1 MSIGIADLS
10 LSVSLRDRRQGG
22 TTFAFP
28 LGDIVTTVQAVESI
42 SDLDTFDPPRI
53 ADKLYHDLL
62 SPPEIQQVRR
72 KVRRVAADAIAPI
85 ASRIARGDER
95 IDGFPRDAFD
105 SLATAGVFRIPFAKD
120 VGGDGL
126 AHRATAT
133 AVAVEEL
140 AYYSNSVAAIFD
152 VHCILAGN
160 AVNQGTDAQRQRW
173 LAPVVAGEIV
183 GSFATSE
190 PAASSDLS
198 PDAVATEATRTDTGW
213 VLHGRKRWITNSVVA
228 SFVVVLA
235 RTGSRLSTFIVPTD
249 TPGVTIGTPDRKLG
263 NKGQITADVILDQVH
278 LDSDALLGEEGGG
291 LKIALQTLTYGR
303 IGIAAA
309 GVGMA
314 QAAFDHTAQHLA
326 RRHAFG
332 GPLAGK
338 QHWQFLMADRATAI
352 ESARDLYLKA
362 ALRLDSGVAFP
373 EPEAAMAKLRGTEI
387 SVDMA
392 RDAVQAF
399 GGLGFTQSLGADDT
413 DGPVEAFYRD
423 SKIGEIYEGANEVQK
438 WVLARQIFGRDIT
451 G

>member
-1 MSIGIADLS
+1 MTTIENAYSVRDSIAY
-10 LSVSLRDRRQGG
+10 
-22 TTFAFP
+22 
-28 LGDIVTTVQAVESI
+28 
-42 SDLDTFDPPRI
+42 DPPRNS
-53 ADKLYHDLL
+53 DKLYHDLL
-62 SPPEIQQVRR
+62 SPPEIHDVRSR
-72 KVRRVAADAIAPI
+72 VRTIAHDSIAPVAA
-85 ASRIARGDER
+85 RIARGDER

-105 SLATAGVFRIPFAKD
+105 ALASEGVFRIPFAGD
-120 VGGDGL
+120 VGGDEL
-126 AHRATAT
+126 THRATAT

-152 VHCILAGN
+152 VHCILSGN
-160 AVNQGTDAQRQRW
+160 ALDQGNEQQRRRW

-198 PDAVATEATRTDTGW
+198 PAAVSTVAEPSGGGW
-213 VLHGRKRWITNSVVA
+213 ILNGRKRWITNSAVA
-228 SFVVVLA
+228 AFVVVLA

-249 TPGVTIGTPDRKLG
+249 TPGVTIGTPDQKLG
-263 NKGQITADVILDQVH
+263 NKGQITADVILENVE
-278 LDSDALLGEEGGG
+278 LGNDALLGLEGGG

-314 QAAFDHTAQHLA
+314 QAAFDHTAKHLA
-326 RRHAFG
+326 TRHAFG
-332 GPLAGK
+332 GPLASK
-338 QHWQFLMADRATAI
+338 QHWQFLMAERATSI

-362 ALRLDSGVAFP
+362 ALRLDSGVPFP

-387 SVDMA
+387 AVDMA

-399 GGLGFTQSLGADDT
+399 GGLGFTQQLGADDT
-413 DGPVEAFYRD
+413 EGPVEAFYRD
-423 SKIGEIYEGANEVQK
+423 SKIGEIYEGANEIQK
-438 WVLARQIFGRDIT
+438 WVIARQVFGKDIT